1 MIWAPVTPRDL
12 GLISDPITIVES
24 VKLKNIYELYDY
36 TL

>member
-12 GLISDPITIVES
+12 ESISDLITIVEG
-24 VKLKNIYELYDY
+24 VKLNNKHELYDY

>member
-12 GLISDPITIVES
+12 GLIFDLITIVEG
-24 VKLKNIYELYDY
+24 VKLNNIHELYDY